1 MRGKGGSDVRDKYN
15 MKLQSYV
22 KAKMRADDRTRR
34 LEEILRQKELVIN
47 RLLEENTKLQTELRR
62 RSGDYNDEILRLI
75 NE

>member
-15 MKLQSYV
+15 MKLQRYV